1 MINIFKRK
9 VNQAKYPL
17 SPAEPTHRKWTSYD
31 ELHDLWVCNK
41 TAIGLVI
48 IAICIS
54 ILIFMMGYA
63 AATGH
68 LHFLSTEANNYEHL
82 NQIVCKIRGPKLW

>member
-1 MINIFKRK
+1 MIFRK
-9 VNQAKYPL
+9 TNAARLNKV
-17 SPAEPTHRKWTSYD
+17 EPTHRKWTIID
-31 ELHDLWVCNK
+31 TFQDFWMMNK
-41 TAIGLVI
+41 PLIGLLIVI
-48 IAICIS
+48 ICIS
-54 ILIFMMGYA
+54 ILLVMMGYA

>member
-1 MINIFKRK
+1 MNIKRRGAVRLNK
-9 VNQAKYPL
+9 V
-17 SPAEPTHRKWTSYD
+17 EPTHRKWTTTD
-31 ELHDLWVCNK
+31 TFKDFWMMNK
-41 TAIGLVI
+41 PLIGLLIVI
-48 IAICIS
+48 ICIS
-54 ILIFMMGYA
+54 ILLFMMGYA